1 MDNNTEKGLK
11 VLIIGLMLSILDGFL
26 TLSANN
32 LKGIGSLVL
41 NGLSEILGPI
51 SFILFIIGIIL
62 LFIGRKEFGD
72 KHKKFVT
79 WSLILFLTSI
89 IIAVFLVIYIVFS
102 IFSAASSVSTLNGD
116 IDTNFIKDLFF
127 NIILITVI
135 TGIIDA
141 TYHLLIVHQLEN
153 KKGKTILYAA
163 FIVTIITILSVAII
177 VGPIVDELIDEVN
190 DETNEPDSVIW
201 GEDYSSSQ
209 PGAMESDTSTQKGIE
224 RFNTQLNVVS
234 SLGIFGQ
241 TLFLFAFFIAYKRIK
256 NGELVPALPSH
267 LKRCMNCGRVV
278 QSDHIICAYCG
289 YQFNNFSTSRQQN
302 KW

>member
-1 MDNNTEKGLK
+1 MENNTEKGLK
-11 VLIIGLMLSILDGFL
+11 VLIIGLILSILDGFL

-32 LKGIGSLVL
+32 LKGLGSLVL
-41 NGLSEILGPI
+41 NGLSGIMGPI

-72 KHKKFVT
+72 KHKTFVT
-79 WSLILFLTSI
+79 WSLILFIISI

-102 IFSAASSVSTLNGD
+102 IFSAFSSVSTLDGD
-116 IDTNFIKDLFF
+116 INTNFIKDLFF

-135 TGIIDA
+135 AGIIDG
-141 TYHLLIVHQLEN
+141 TYHLLMVHQLEN

-163 FIVTIITILSVAII
+163 FIVTIITVLSVAII
-177 VGPIVDELIDEVN
+177 FGPIVDELTNEINNEA
-190 DETNEPDSVIW
+190 NEPDSVVW

-209 PGAMESDTSTQKGIE
+209 TGAMESDTSAENGIE
-224 RFNTQLNVVS
+224 KFNTQLNLVS

-241 TLFLFAFFIAYKRIK
+241 MLFLFAFFIAYKRIK

-278 QSDHIICAYCG
+278 QSDHVVCAYCG
-289 YQFNNFSTSRQQN
+289 YQFNEFSTWR
-302 KW
+302 

>member
-11 VLIIGLMLSILDGFL
+11 VLIIGLILSILDGFL
-26 TLSANN
+26 TFFSNN
-32 LKGIGSLVL
+32 LKGLEALVL
-41 NGLSEILGPI
+41 NGLSGIIGPI

-79 WSLILFLTSI
+79 WSLILFIISI

-102 IFSAASSVSTLNGD
+102 IFSAFSSVSTLDGD
-116 IDTNFIKDLFF
+116 INTNFIKDLFF

-135 TGIIDA
+135 AGIIDA
-141 TYHLLIVHQLEN
+141 TYHLLMVHQLEN

-163 FIVTIITILSVAII
+163 FIVTIITVLSVVII
-177 VGPIVDELIDEVN
+177 VGPIVDELTNEINNEA
-190 DETNEPDSVIW
+190 NEPDSVVW

-209 PGAMESDTSTQKGIE
+209 TGAMESDTSSQGIE
-224 RFNTQLNVVS
+224 RFNTQLNLVS

-241 TLFLFAFFIAYKRIK
+241 MLFLFAFFIAYKRIK
-256 NGELVPALPSH
+256 NGELVSALPSH
-267 LKRCMNCGRVV
+267 LKRCMDCGRVV
-278 QSDHIICAYCG
+278 QSDHVVCAYCG
-289 YQFNNFSTSRQQN
+289 YQFNEFSTWR
-302 KW
+302 